1 MRATFSSLTALLV
14 SGARAIPRDVEH
26 PAADPLATRM
36 LPWPLGSV
44 IAAVCARTRHD
55 RTLVR
60 LLPTLSVGLV
70 DHISLRT
77 LAIDAE
83 CEHAVAEGARQL
95 VVLGAGFDTR
105 AHRLACLQNASV
117 FEVDHPATSAVKAT
131 RAAGLALTA
140 KSLRR
145 ISIDFEHDDL
155 DAVLAAAGHDS
166 AVPTLWVWE
175 GVTMYLTGA
184 AIDQTLAVIE
194 RRSAARSTL
203 AMSYGPPDFAPPV
216 YLAFLR
222 LAQEP
227 LRTLLTPAEVA
238 SKLDTFGFEV
248 AADHGSADW
257 LARFGGGGW
266 IVGRERLVVGKR
278 QK

>member
-1 MRATFSSLTALLV
+1 MRATWSSLTALLV
-14 SGARAIPRDVEH
+14 SGARAVPRDVSH
-26 PAADPLATRM
+26 AAADPLATRM

-44 IAAVCARTRHD
+44 LGAVARFAAQD

-60 LLPTLSVGLV
+60 LLPTLSFGLV

-83 CEHAVAEGARQL
+83 CESAVARGALQL

-105 AHRLACLQNASV
+105 AHRLSCLHAV
-117 FEVDHPATSAVKAT
+117 DAFEVDHPATSATKAA
-131 RAAGLALTA
+131 RAQGLPLAA
-140 KSLRR
+140 RSLRR
-145 ISIDFEHDDL
+145 VTLDFERDDL
-155 DAVLAAAGHDS
+155 DAVLHAAGHDS
-166 AVPTLWVWE
+166 ALPTLWIWE
-175 GVTMYLTGA
+175 GVTMYLTLA
-184 AIDQTLAVIE
+184 AIDQTLAVLA
-194 RRSAARSTL
+194 RRSAPRSTL
-203 AMSYGPPDFAPPV
+203 AMSYGPPDFVPPV

-227 LRTLLTPAEVA
+227 LRSLLTPAQVA
-238 SKLDTFGFEV
+238 DKLDRFGFRV

-266 IVGRERLVVGKR
+266 IVGRERLVVGTR
-278 QK
+278 